1 MTHTIIASI
10 AGAFTLVGFGII
22 GWCFRDLERALNEH
36 HED

>member
-1 MTHTIIASI
+1 MTVAIIGSI
-10 AGAFTLVGFGII
+10 VGVYTLVGFGII